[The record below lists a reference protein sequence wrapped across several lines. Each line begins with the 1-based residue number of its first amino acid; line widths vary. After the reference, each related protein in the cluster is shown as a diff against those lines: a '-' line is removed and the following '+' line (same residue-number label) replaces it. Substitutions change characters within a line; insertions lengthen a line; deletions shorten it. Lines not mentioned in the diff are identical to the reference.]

1 MYKKTQMR
9 RIIELLQKQLSN
21 SDISKILRVSRNSV
35 LRIRQVSDENRLEWD
50 ELLNMTDDELY
61 KLFYPEKFKPKNS
74 YAPVDYS
81 YVHKELGKV
90 GVTEMLLWE
99 EYSEKCKEAG
109 TKACS
114 YMTFTRGIKGS

>member
-61 KLFYPEKFKPKNS
+61 WLVADGVKKLN
-74 YAPVDYS
+74 YS
-81 YVHKELGKV
+81 
-90 GVTEMLLWE
+90 
-99 EYSEKCKEAG
+99 
-109 TKACS
+109 
-114 YMTFTRGIKGS
+114 